1 MALVPHE
8 LPVGTGCEQLVVILG
23 SEWEGQDSALT
34 AGSMVAPLW
43 DWPQDAFSQCS
54 VLVLCFRSVF
64 VG

>member
-43 DWPQDAFSQCS
+43 DWPQDAF
-54 VLVLCFRSVF
+54 FPVF
-64 VG
+64 CLSIMF